1 MQASDYVMAA
11 ATCVAFVLARHIG
24 EVLDA
29 AECIA
34 AREGAMAQAL
44 TGGHPTTSVMGLNYE
59 QLHERVARGGR
70 CKHEIAV
77 DGPHGLIIG
86 YNLREKVLGSAT
98 WAG

>member
-86 YNLREKVLGSAT
+86 YNL
-98 WAG
+98 